1 MKFRD
6 KAAKAL
12 KFTSDNLQNL
22 GVVDE
27 VIEEPLGA
35 AHRDHRQ
42 MARTLKASLM
52 EAIRELSE
60 FSSEELLERRYE
72 KFRQLGV
79 FEESADLDSGSE
91 QDSDS

>member
-1 MKFRD
+1 
-6 KAAKAL
+6 
-12 KFTSDNLQNL
+12 
-22 GVVDE
+22 
-27 VIEEPLGA
+27 
-35 AHRDHRQ
+35 
-42 MARTLKASLM
+42 M